1 MFSRAGGGNVALTS
15 AAADLRLPRR
25 DPHVSHMTASYPPS
39 MVSGAYLFD
48 DGALGGSIL
57 LEREEDQTVLR
68 LVGEIDMDVVERLA
82 SINNWRPPVVDAI
95 DAGGVTYLSS
105 MGVGYM
111 VRVLERSRAQGRA
124 ALVRSAS
131 PMAKRVLSR
140 SGLAEMFGLME

>member
-1 MFSRAGGGNVALTS
+1 
-15 AAADLRLPRR
+15 
-25 DPHVSHMTASYPPS
+25 